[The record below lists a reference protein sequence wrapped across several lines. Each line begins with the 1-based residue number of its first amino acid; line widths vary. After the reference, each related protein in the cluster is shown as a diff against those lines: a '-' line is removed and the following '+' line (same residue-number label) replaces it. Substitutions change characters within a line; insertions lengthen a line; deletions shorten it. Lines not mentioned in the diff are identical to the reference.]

1 MATKGSYDFE
11 SAKKDPYSPRAIKG
25 YFSDEEADDL
35 NRTLEVA
42 SYEDVDFDST
52 EARWNDDDSDS
63 DYLCESYSPKV
74 RSTDSHEKKTAHGA
88 QLPEGESSPK
98 PHRRYKPSPQGK
110 EVFVFEEGTNLPK
123 IQSARRVTSADDQ
136 TEHGHTRG
144 PRGSKTQYHKE
155 HGEIIPNQVF
165 VELNELMMD
174 KENHHYWQE
183 AGRWIK
189 YEEDLD
195 KDTGRWGKPCVPSLT
210 FRSLLELRN
219 GISKGAILLD
229 LKEST
234 FPGIS
239 VHIVEKMLANDQ
251 IRAENKISVLNIL
264 LQKHRHH
271 LDEDDGTQHFMPDQ
285 DVEIQLH
292 HFKKEEHHRKKHHS
306 EIMDKLPE
314 NTEATIVLVGC
325 VESLRSPTMSF
336 VRLETAVHLES
347 ILEISIPTRFIYVLL
362 GPSTSKMNYHEVGRS
377 ISTLMSDRTFHKV
390 AYEAKD
396 SDDLLNG
403 ISEFLD
409 CSIVI
414 PPTEVQ
420 DEELLRSVI
429 PFQHEML
436 MKRHKQHDDQLAK
449 EDDHLQPDTGS
460 PAPADDDDPLKR
472 TGKPF
477 GGLIRDIKRRHP
489 KYLSDIKDALNAQCL
504 ATIIFIYFAALSPAI
519 TFGGLLEEKTKGL
532 MGVSEL
538 IISTAIQGVIFCLI
552 GAQPILVLGFSGPLL
567 VFEEAFYSFSEQLNF
582 DYLIGR
588 VWIGFWLIIIVTVL
602 VAFEGSFLVRFISR
616 FTQEI
621 FSILI
626 SLIFIYET
634 FNKLFKIF
642 KAYPLLKTY
651 NQTGNST
658 IAINP
663 NEAQPNT
670 ALLSLVL
677 MFGTFSIAFAL
688 RKLKTSKFFPG
699 TLRRVIGDF
708 GVPIAILVMV
718 LVDFFIKDTY
728 TQKLFVPDGLS
739 VTDPKCRGWFI
750 SPLNAS
756 YKDCSFRKEF
766 PYWMMA
772 ASVIPAILV
781 FILVF
786 MESQITTLI
795 VSKAERKMVKGSGFH
810 VDLLLIVVMGGI
822 SALFGVP
829 WLSATTVRT
838 VTHCNALTVMS
849 KSVSPG
855 DKPQIQYVME
865 QRVTGFFVAI
875 LVGMSIVIGS
885 VLRMIPLA
893 VLFGIF
899 LYMGVTSLNGIQL
912 FDRLL
917 LLLVPP
923 KYHPD
928 CVYVRKVRTRRM
940 HIFTIIQLL
949 CIGILWAINKSV
961 AALAFPFVL
970 ILTVPLRMF
979 GLSRIFSEVEM
990 KSLDGDEAEPTF
1002 EEKEGIDVYD
1012 ETTMPS

>member
-1 MATKGSYDFE
+1 MATRRTYDFE

-35 NRTLEVA
+35 DRTLEVA
-42 SYEDVDFDST
+42 SFQDVDFDST

-63 DYLCESYSPKV
+63 DYLWESLSYSPKV

-88 QLPEGESSPK
+88 QLSKGEASPK
-98 PHRRYKPSPQGK
+98 PHARYKPSPPGK
-110 EVFVFEEGTNLPK
+110 ETAVLEKGISFPK
-123 IQSARRVTSADDQ
+123 FQNVPQ
-136 TEHGHTRG
+136 TPSTGDEAGDGHKQG
-144 PRGSKTQYHKE
+144 PRGSQGQGHK
-155 HGEIIPNQVF
+155 GRGDGIFNQVF
-165 VELNELMMD
+165 VEMNELMMD
-174 KENHHYWQE
+174 KEKQYYWQE

-189 YEEDLD
+189 YEEDLN
-195 KDTGRWGKPCVPSLT
+195 KDTDSWGKPNIPSLT
-210 FRSLLELRN
+210 FKSLLELRK

-229 LKEST
+229 LKENT

-239 VHIVEKMLANDQ
+239 VHIVEEMLAKDQ
-251 IRAENKISVLNIL
+251 IKAENKISVLNVL

-271 LDEDDGTQHFMPDQ
+271 LDEGDTTRLFVPDQ
-285 DVEIQLH
+285 DIQLH
-292 HFKKEEHHRKKHHS
+292 PIKQERRQKKSHS
-306 EIMDKLPE
+306 EIMDKIPE

-325 VESLRSPTMSF
+325 VESLRSPTMGF
-336 VRLETAVHLES
+336 VRLETAVQLES
-347 ILEISIPTRFIYVLL
+347 ILEISIPIRFIYVLL

-377 ISTLMSDRTFHKV
+377 ISTLMADRTFQKV
-390 AYEAKD
+390 AYKAKD
-396 SDDLLNG
+396 CNDLLNG

-414 PPTEVQ
+414 PPTEIQ
-420 DEELLRSVI
+420 DEALLRSVI

-436 MKRHKQHDDQLAK
+436 MKRQKQQEDTLAKGDDTSQLAARG
-449 EDDHLQPDTGS
+449 T
-460 PAPADDDDPLKR
+460 APADIDDPLRR
-472 TGKPF
+472 TRKLF
-477 GGLIRDIKRRHP
+477 GGLIRDIKRRYP
-489 KYLSDIKDALNAQCL
+489 KYLSDIKDALNTQCL
-504 ATIIFIYFAALSPAI
+504 AAIIFIYFAALSPAI
-519 TFGGLLEEKTKGL
+519 TFGGLLEEKTQGY

-538 IISTAIQGVIFCLI
+538 IVSTAIQGVIFCLI
-552 GAQPILVLGFSGPLL
+552 GAQPLLVLGFSGPLL
-567 VFEEAFYSFSEQLNF
+567 VFEEAYYKFIQRLEM
-582 DYLIGR
+582 DYLAGR
-588 VWIGFWLIIIVTVL
+588 IWIGLWLIIIVVLL

-634 FNKLFKIF
+634 FNKLFQIF
-642 KAYPLLKTY
+642 KAHPLLGTY
-651 NQTGNST
+651 NQTVNGT
-658 IAINP
+658 ISNDP
-663 NEAQPNT
+663 QHPQPNT

-677 MFGTFSIAFAL
+677 KFGTFLIAFSL
-688 RKLKTSKFFPG
+688 RKLKTSQFFPG
-699 TLRRVIGDF
+699 TIRRVIGDF

-728 TQKLFVPDGLS
+728 TQKLFVPDGLQ
-739 VTDPKCRGWFI
+739 VTSPKKRDWFI
-750 SPLNAS
+750 DPLKN
-756 YKDCSFRKEF
+756 F

-795 VSKAERKMVKGSGFH
+795 VSKAERKLVKGSGFH
-810 VDLLLIVVMGGI
+810 VDLLLIAVMGGI
-822 SALFGVP
+822 SAFFGVP

-849 KSVSPG
+849 KSVAPG
-855 DKPQIQYVME
+855 DKPQIQEVKE
-865 QRVTGFFVAI
+865 QRITGLVVAI
-875 LVGMSIVIGS
+875 LVGLSIVIGS

-928 CVYVRKVRTRRM
+928 YAYVRKVRTRRM
-940 HIFTIIQLL
+940 HLYTIIQIL
-949 CIGILWAINKSV
+949 IIAILWAINKSD

-970 ILTVPLRMF
+970 LLTVPLRMF
-979 GLSRIFSEVEM
+979 GLSRIFSKVEM
-990 KSLDGDEAEPTF
+990 QSLDGDEAEPTF
-1002 EEKEGIDVYD
+1002 EEKEGVDVYD
-1012 ETTMPS
+1012 ETAMPN